1 MSNQDG
7 KTLMLNLP
15 ESFTDS
21 AKRLMSAFEQLVVAQ
36 LAMSRGVSPP
46 LSTSSPQSQLSPL
59 EPPSEEEKQWLEG
72 YLKELEPDIQ
82 KQTAELVKSQV
93 REWMLMG
100 GNIKAIK
107 ERLKGGKKAKIV
119 RKKEGR
125 RDPLYLQ
132 FGDGVEEP
140 IEEVYLLG

>member
-1 MSNQDG
+1 MTKE
-7 KTLMLNLP
+7 KTLVLELP
-15 ESFTDS
+15 EGFQERFG
-21 AKRLMSAFEQLVVAQ
+21 ALARAFEQLIAAQ
-36 LAMSRGVSPP
+36 LATSRGVSPP
-46 LSTSSPQSQLSPL
+46 LSAPSTATFSPL
-59 EPPSEEEKQWLEG
+59 EPPTEEEKAWLEDF
-72 YLKELEPDIQ
+72 LKELEPDIQ
-82 KQTAELVKSQV
+82 KQTAELVKSQI

-107 ERLKGGKKAKIV
+107 ERLKKGKEPKIV

-132 FGDGVEEP
+132 FGDGIEEP